1 MTCSVTAAPGAS
13 VPSGHVTVPEA
24 SVQGASAETKL
35 VPAASGSLTTTF
47 AASDAPLLRA
57 TRVYVISSPLLT
69 AGAEA
74 LFTIWTSADGSSV
87 VVTEAVF
94 GPGPGS
100 GVGEAAVTVFVRGPV
115 ALAG

>member
-1 MTCSVTAAPGAS
+1 
-13 VPSGHVTVPEA
+13 
-24 SVQGASAETKL
+24 
-35 VPAASGSLTTTF
+35 LT
-47 AASDAPLLRA
+47 S
-57 TRVYVISSPLLT
+57 
-69 AGAEA
+69 GAEA

-100 GVGEAAVTVFVRGPV
+100 GVGEAAVTVFVRDPV